1 MAGDLYPP
9 AVHGGA
15 CSSLHGSHTPR
26 CSFGKYKYM
35 FIKREKNKPKAF
47 LTFNATSLVVSL
59 IRQKGKCFKS
69 VTGLGGLGNEV
80 IRILR
85 KAVGQ
90 WLCLLS
96 LRGGGLGLDLEPCLI
111 SRGTEF
117 EIIHVS
123 LSHESR

>member
-1 MAGDLYPP
+1 
-9 AVHGGA
+9 
-15 CSSLHGSHTPR
+15 
-26 CSFGKYKYM
+26 M

-59 IRQKGKCFKS
+59 IGQKGKCFKS

-85 KAVGQ
+85 KEVGQ

-96 LRGGGLGLDLEPCLI
+96 LRGGVGVGLGAM
-111 SRGTEF
+111 SNF
-117 EIIHVS
+117 ERDRI
-123 LSHESR
+123 